1 MDQKTKAEIQKAMD
15 LHHFTLSDIE
25 TDIDTRDNY
34 PGEFYLMSLMHIST
48 DDLRQ
53 FVAEARS

>member
-1 MDQKTKAEIQKAMD
+1 MDPKTKTEIQDAMK
-15 LHHFTLSDIE
+15 LHRFTLEDIE

-34 PGEFYLMSLMHIST
+34 PGEFYLMSLMHVAT

-53 FVAEARS
+53 FVKEARA